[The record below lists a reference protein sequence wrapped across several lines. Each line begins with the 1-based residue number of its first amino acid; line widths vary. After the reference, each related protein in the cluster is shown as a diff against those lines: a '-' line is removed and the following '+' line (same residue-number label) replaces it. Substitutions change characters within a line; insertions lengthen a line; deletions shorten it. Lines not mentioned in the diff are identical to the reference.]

1 MSALFVA
8 DLFEIR
14 PYGDI
19 IYRIGADHFDAQKIL
34 HDHQADLKQTDKPR
48 SLRIQT
54 NATYGGMGINGRLYP
69 DGQIRQ
75 GSPSWIK
82 DYPKPFLLHHKSGTG
97 MFDPVDPIGRH
108 RGYRFQS
115 FMPGGKD
122 SQDDTLKE
130 GGTSVLNTEA
140 DIVDPDSIQKI
151 IDGRYKTTS
160 VGFTMASA
168 NCTICEKDWKA
179 EGPCEHV
186 PNRVYESKNHRD
198 SKKTIQKICLL
209 RCSGIKYQEQSFVNV
224 PAAPLA
230 GITSFKNINDALE
243 RMDGCV
249 TPTSTLFIDSLT
261 IGNKIYTGLLA
272 ADKEVITLSDSTPN
286 AIVEA
291 PWVFVPTETT
301 TTPKDN
307 SPDLG
312 KSPSENLL
320 PSTEDTKIGGVLE
333 ALRLLISQEVSKQAK
348 GQEKVGDK
356 MVDNQDKPA
365 ETAPAKTEPVVVP
378 VVPEKD
384 SVELKAEVSRL
395 TDQVRRLESENL
407 ELAKKVKDGL
417 AQRLTEIRVRN
428 THPAVTALTGDTLVA
443 YTKKLSE
450 RSTSSLEDAIQD
462 ESIPDV
468 KTPPV
473 KSIERGSV
481 TSPVQAD
488 RAQDE
493 PTRKDATNKQ
503 PTSYKD
509 RVAHAFSKENS

>member
-97 MFDPVDPIGRH
+97 RFDPVDPIGRH

-243 RMDGCV
+243 RMDV
-249 TPTSTLFIDSLT
+249 ARVVV
-261 IGNKIYTGLLA
+261 N
-272 ADKEVITLSDSTPN
+272 
-286 AIVEA
+286 
-291 PWVFVPTETT
+291 
-301 TTPKDN
+301 
-307 SPDLG
+307 
-312 KSPSENLL
+312 
-320 PSTEDTKIGGVLE
+320 
-333 ALRLLISQEVSKQAK
+333 R
-348 GQEKVGDK
+348 
-356 MVDNQDKPA
+356 QDKPQYLSIGPDEFIYWQDA
-365 ETAPAKTEPVVVP
+365 DDVLQGA
-378 VVPEKD
+378 
-384 SVELKAEVSRL
+384 
-395 TDQVRRLESENL
+395 ENL
-407 ELAKKVKDGL
+407 RGL
-417 AQRLTEIRVRN
+417 VDE
-428 THPAVTALTGDTLVA
+428 ALEKNIASFFFHSLNFGI
-443 YTKKLSE
+443 SG
-450 RSTSSLEDAIQD
+450 SS
-462 ESIPDV
+462 
-468 KTPPV
+468 
-473 KSIERGSV
+473 
-481 TSPVQAD
+481 
-488 RAQDE
+488 
-493 PTRKDATNKQ
+493 
-503 PTSYKD
+503 
-509 RVAHAFSKENS
+509 